1 MAKIN
6 FKEFR
11 LYTSCDKAT
20 TIPMDVRKR
29 IGDTLYL
36 QGAGI
41 AQAELALRIFKSDG
55 PIELSA
61 DDMKTLTQVGRLL
74 LPGAI
79 IDSLEMNIVKE
90 E

>member
-11 LYTSCDKAT
+11 LYTGCDKTT

-29 IGDTLYL
+29 IGDTFYL
-36 QGAGI
+36 QGTGI

-55 PIELSA
+55 PIDLSA

-74 LPGAI
+74 LPGTI
-79 IDSLEMNIVKE
+79 IDCLEMNIVKE

>member
-1 MAKIN
+1 MVKIN
-6 FKEFR
+6 FKEFEV
-11 LYTSCDKAT
+11 YTSCDKDM

-41 AQAELALRIFKSDG
+41 AQAELGFRIFKSDG

-61 DDMKTLTQVGRLL
+61 DDMNTLTQVGRLL
-74 LPGAI
+74 LPGTI
-79 IDSLEMNIVKE
+79 IDCLEMNIQRE

>member
-1 MAKIN
+1 MVRIN
-6 FKEFR
+6 FQKFK
-11 LYTSCDKAT
+11 LYTGCDKTT

-36 QGAGI
+36 QGVGV
-41 AQAELALRIFKSDG
+41 AQAELAFRIFKSDG

-61 DDMKTLTQVGRLL
+61 EDMDILTQVGRLL
-74 LPGAI
+74 LPGVI

>member
-6 FKEFR
+6 FKEFQ
-11 LYTSCDKAT
+11 LYTGCDKAT

-29 IGDTLYL
+29 IGDAFYL
-36 QGAGI
+36 HGVGI

-61 DDMKTLTQVGRLL
+61 DDMNILTQVGRLL

-79 IDSLEMNIVKE
+79 IESLEMNIQRE

>member
-6 FKEFR
+6 FKEFQ
-11 LYTSCDKAT
+11 LYTGCDKET

-29 IGDTLYL
+29 IGDMFYL
-36 QGAGI
+36 HGTGI

-55 PIELSA
+55 PIDLSA

-74 LPGAI
+74 LPGTI
-79 IDSLEMNIVKE
+79 IDCLEMNIVKE